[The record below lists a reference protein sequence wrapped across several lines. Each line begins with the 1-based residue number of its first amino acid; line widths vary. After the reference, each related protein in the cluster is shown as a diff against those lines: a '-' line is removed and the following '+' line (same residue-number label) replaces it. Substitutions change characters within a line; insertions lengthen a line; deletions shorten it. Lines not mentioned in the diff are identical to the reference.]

1 MRLVRHSTFLL
12 HLDIA
17 MNTKLTLRMDENL
30 IAQAKAYAAKEGRS
44 LSDLVGTYF
53 ARISEPKAE
62 VNALVQSRTG
72 SYPMTDA
79 LKGVLAPTPS
89 PRRSSFYGVLKDNK
103 LDESDYRDYL
113 VKKHL

>member
-1 MRLVRHSTFLL
+1 
-12 HLDIA
+12 

-53 ARISEPKAE
+53 ARISEPKVSLAP
-62 VNALVQSRTG
+62 RIG

-79 LKGVLAPTPS
+79 LKGVLGSAPTPTPT
-89 PRRSSFYGVLKDNK
+89 PRLSSFYGVLKDSG